1 MTEIYVVKQIDNSR
15 LRKELD
21 YERTKECLLMM
32 TLGILCLLIFLL
44 LAWQHFQL
52 VRDGYENEALKKE
65 LSQKVEVN
73 RQLRL
78 ERASL
83 RSPQRIDRIAK
94 VQLGL
99 RPPSYR
105 QIVVLSE
112 PFPAEPSTTLL
123 AEKGRDP
130 VDTSM
135 ARLHA
140 IR

>member
-1 MTEIYVVKQIDNSR
+1 MTEIYIVKQIDNSR
-15 LRKELD
+15 LKKELD
-21 YERTKECLLMM
+21 YERTKECLLIM
-32 TLGILCLLIFLL
+32 TLGVLCLLIFLL

-52 VRDGYENEALKKE
+52 VRDGYENQALKKD
-65 LSQKVEVN
+65 LSEAVEIN
-73 RQLRL
+73 RQLKL

-83 RSPQRIDRIAK
+83 RSLHRIDHIAK
-94 VQLGL
+94 TQLGL
-99 RPPSYR
+99 RPPSYS

-112 PFPAEPSTTLL
+112 PLPAEPSTTLL
-123 AEKGRDP
+123 AQKAKDP